1 VRALTL
7 TQPWA
12 TLLATGYKC
21 FETRSWSTSYRGSLA
36 IHAAK
41 GFPEWARELCR
52 DEPFRDCLD
61 LLGYEGWDELPVG
74 RFVGVVQLVDV
85 RSTASVR
92 RELEVEGDD
101 IELAFGDFGPRRFAW
116 RVTRPVRVEPPI
128 PYRGTQGLWVPGAD
142 VLAQLQGLVAS

>member
-1 VRALTL
+1 MRALTL

-12 TLLATGYKC
+12 TLVITGYKL
-21 FETRSWSTSYRGSLA
+21 FETRSWSTSYRGPLA

-52 DEPFRDCLD
+52 DEPFYEVLELC
-61 LLGYEGWDELPVG
+61 GYEGWDELPLG
-74 RFVGVVQLVDV
+74 QILGTVQLTDV

-92 RELEVEGDD
+92 RELDSHE

-116 RVTRPVRVEPPI
+116 RLREPIKLETPI
-128 PYRGTQGLWVPGAD
+128 PYRGTQGLWVPSND
-142 VLAQLQGLVAS
+142 VLPLLPAVRPA